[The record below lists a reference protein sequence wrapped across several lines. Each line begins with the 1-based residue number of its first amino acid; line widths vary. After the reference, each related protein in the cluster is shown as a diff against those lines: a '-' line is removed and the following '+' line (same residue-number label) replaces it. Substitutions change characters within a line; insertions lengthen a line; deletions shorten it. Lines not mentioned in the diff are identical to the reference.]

1 MIWGSE
7 PLQSATSL
15 SLKVGQ
21 GHWEIDFISG
31 HMISVGSSWHFRCA
45 PQPTSKDPE
54 QRNLVASPRQ
64 RRSVNLT
71 EEHWVKLTT
80 TIHNT
85 YQHVRNT
92 YQCQNPAHQST
103 RSTPQA
109 LWGLLGGGGRWCLHQ
124 QCTTANHCNLA
135 MSSDVGALC
144 SLSTVGLCLWTW
156 TKTFVSHFNFWGTKQ
171 EISSISVRTQ
181 FRLIPWSEIATVSCR
196 I

>member
-7 PLQSATSL
+7 PLQAATSL
-15 SLKVGQ
+15 SLKVRQ

-85 YQHVRNT
+85 YQHVHNT

-135 MSSDVGALC
+135 MSSDVGAFYVHSRQLGYAFGLEPKHL
-144 SLSTVGLCLWTW
+144 SLTSNFQGQNKKSQASLYEPS
-156 TKTFVSHFNFWGTKQ
+156 FVS
-171 EISSISVRTQ
+171 S
-181 FRLIPWSEIATVSCR
+181 LEIATVSCR